1 MTFHSFLTSGL
12 ERERVALRSKGL
24 QEEGSAVGKSI
35 GRRVGRSVSSA
46 RSPRGEHLQ
55 AVWEREGEGLALW
68 LSSVCSRALKQ
79 FVYLPSAAKQP
90 FLPRRPGRAPGRAVL
105 GPRSSP
111 SFSTSFFGKGQRS
124 KSGNKRNLRSSN
136 YTALSPSALSVCPAA
151 TRYSATPDGRKEG
164 RKEGRRLSA
173 SPSAPVIRRRSPR
186 RH

>member
-1 MTFHSFLTSGL
+1 MAALTFHSFLTSGL
-12 ERERVALRSKGL
+12 ERARVALRSKGL
-24 QEEGSAVGKSI
+24 QQEGSAVGKSI
-35 GRRVGRSVSSA
+35 GRRVGRSVSFA

-105 GPRSSP
+105 GPHSP

-151 TRYSATPDGRKEG
+151 TRYSATPDGRTEG
-164 RKEGRRLSA
+164 RKEERRLPA
-173 SPSAPVIRRRSPR
+173 SLRACYPPR